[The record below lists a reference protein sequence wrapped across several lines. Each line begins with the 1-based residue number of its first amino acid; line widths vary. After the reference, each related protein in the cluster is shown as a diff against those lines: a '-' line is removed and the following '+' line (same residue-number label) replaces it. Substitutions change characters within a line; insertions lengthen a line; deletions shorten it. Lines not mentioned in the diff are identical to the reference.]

1 MDNYVDYLMAG
12 ILAQTV
18 IFGSTQTGVGLAEDM
33 SGMIDRFSPCP
44 WPARPCCRP
53 HPVGHG
59 RNLFVVILM
68 LVVGTLVRV
77 PVPRRGRAR
86 DRVALALAFG
96 LAFSGSRPSSACRSA
111 TSSRPRRPRFVWV
124 FPLVFASSAFV
135 PVESM
140 PGWLQSFTRINPVTI
155 TVNALRALTLGGPT
169 TTPLLQSL
177 AWIAGIL
184 LVFVP
189 LAVNRYRRAA
199 G

>member
-1 MDNYVDYLMAG
+1 
-12 ILAQTV
+12 
-18 IFGSTQTGVGLAEDM
+18 
-33 SGMIDRFSPCP
+33 
-44 WPARPCCRP
+44 
-53 HPVGHG
+53 
-59 RNLFVVILM
+59 
-68 LVVGTLVRV
+68 
-77 PVPRRGRAR
+77 
-86 DRVALALAFG
+86 
-96 LAFSGSRPSSACRSA
+96 
-111 TSSRPRRPRFVWV
+111 
-124 FPLVFASSAFV
+124 
-135 PVESM
+135 M